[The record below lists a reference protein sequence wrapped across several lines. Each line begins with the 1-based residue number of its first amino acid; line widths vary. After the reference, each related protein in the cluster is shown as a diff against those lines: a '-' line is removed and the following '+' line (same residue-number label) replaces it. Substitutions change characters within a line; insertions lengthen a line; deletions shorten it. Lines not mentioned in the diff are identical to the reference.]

1 MTKSTP
7 VSKEKLMSDL
17 RLVIADAE
25 ELLHLTVNQVGEGAA
40 EVRDRVQD
48 RLDKAKVDLLQ
59 VQEAALNKAKE
70 VGHAADDF
78 VQDNVSSSAKGVLR
92 GLHYQIAP
100 RAQAKLMRVLR
111 GSVFDVAVDIRP
123 RSKTFGKFFSVT
135 LSAENKKMLYVPKGF
150 AHGFCVLEEGTEFMY
165 KVSDYYSPEH
175 ERGILWSDPGLAI
188 PWPDSGRA
196 FILSEKDKK
205 YPVLKV

>member
-1 MTKSTP
+1 MNFLRTEIEGVIVIEPKVFTDPRGFFYESYR
-7 VSKEKLMSDL
+7 KELFARNGIKD
-17 RLVIADAE
+17 
-25 ELLHLTVNQVGEGAA
+25 N
-40 EVRDRVQD
+40 
-48 RLDKAKVDLLQ
+48 
-59 VQEAALNKAKE
+59 
-70 VGHAADDF
+70 F

-100 RAQAKLMRVLR
+100 RAQAKLMRVVR

-135 LSAENKKMLYVPKGF
+135 LSAENRKMLYIPKGF

-175 ERGILWSDPGLAI
+175 ERGVLWSDSGLAI
-188 PWPDSGRA
+188 PWPKLDRA
-196 FILSEKDKK
+196 FLLSEKDKK
-205 YPVLKV
+205 YPVLKR